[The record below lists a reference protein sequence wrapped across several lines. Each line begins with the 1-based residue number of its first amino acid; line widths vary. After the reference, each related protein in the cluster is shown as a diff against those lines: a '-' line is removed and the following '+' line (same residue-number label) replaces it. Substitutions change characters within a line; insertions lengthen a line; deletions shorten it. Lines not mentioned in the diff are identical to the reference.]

1 MINIKEAF
9 VTNPTYIKN
18 ENNNEIIKL
27 YSGDTINKDI
37 KCNLYIYIYIYFFFF
52 FMLCFP
58 LILFIKYK
66 NIFYFF
72 Y

>member
-37 KCNLYIYIYIYFFFF
+37 KCNLYI
-52 FMLCFP
+52 
-58 LILFIKYK
+58 
-66 NIFYFF
+66 
-72 Y
+72 

>member
-18 ENNNEIIKL
+18 EKNNKKIKL

-37 KCNLYIYIYIYFFFF
+37 KCNLYIYIYIFFFF
-52 FMLCFP
+52 FYA
-58 LILFIKYK
+58 LFSFNTIYK
-66 NIFYFF
+66 I
-72 Y
+72 